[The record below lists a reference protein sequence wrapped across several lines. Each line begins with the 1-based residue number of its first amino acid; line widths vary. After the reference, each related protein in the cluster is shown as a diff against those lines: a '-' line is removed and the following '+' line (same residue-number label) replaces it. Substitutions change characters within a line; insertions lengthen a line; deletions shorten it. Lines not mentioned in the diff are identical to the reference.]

1 MRRFQRL
8 AAASLL
14 DSKRVL
20 LSHARRRERHLPFGK
35 GLCVSSLASP
45 VSIDA
50 NLFEYEG
57 LESRDAC
64 KTQEFAHW
72 SA

>member
-8 AAASLL
+8 AAVSPI
-14 DSKRVL
+14 DSKRVA
-20 LSHARRRERHLPFGK
+20 LSSPLAPFGNRV
-35 GLCVSSLASP
+35 CVSSLASP

-57 LESRDAC
+57 LEFRDAC
-64 KTQEFAHW
+64 KT
-72 SA
+72 